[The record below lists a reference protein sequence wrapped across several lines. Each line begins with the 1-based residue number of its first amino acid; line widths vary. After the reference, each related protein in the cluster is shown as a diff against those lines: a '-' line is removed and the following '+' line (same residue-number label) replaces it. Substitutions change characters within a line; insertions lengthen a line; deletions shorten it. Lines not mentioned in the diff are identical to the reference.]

1 MMLTQRSLLQ
11 IDSSA
16 RQQGSAS
23 RRLTQ
28 AFVQAWVAAGPDRQV
43 TYRDIGQ
50 RPIPAIDDC
59 WVAAYE
65 AEPEARTPQMRAAIA
80 LSDQL
85 LDELF
90 AADCYVFGVPMYNL
104 TIPATLKAYLDQVV
118 RRDRTLEFINGKPQ
132 GLLKGKKAL
141 VITTRKFNY
150 RAGTEASARNF
161 LEPYLK
167 AIFNIIGIEDITFIV
182 ADQLAAEPELQQAY
196 LAKAEA
202 ELLAFANQ
210 W

>member
-1 MMLTQRSLLQ
+1 MMTIQPSLLY

-16 RQQGSAS
+16 RQKGSAS
-23 RRLTQ
+23 RQLTQ
-28 AFVQAWVAAGPDRQV
+28 AFVQAWAAAGAARQI

-50 RPIPAIDDC
+50 QPIPAIDEI
-59 WVAAYE
+59 WAAAYE
-65 AEPEARTPQMRAAIA
+65 TEPEARSPQMLAAIA
-80 LSDQL
+80 LSDEL

-118 RRDRTLEFINGKPQ
+118 RRDRALAFIDGKPQ
-132 GLLKGKKAL
+132 GRLKGKKAL

-150 RAGTEASARNF
+150 REGTEAAARNF

-167 AIFNIIGIEDITFIV
+167 AIFNIMGIENVTFVV
-182 ADQLAAEPELQQAY
+182 ADQLAAEPEVQQAS

-202 ELLAFANQ
+202 ELRALATE